1 MGICGS
7 KPKTS
12 HDKRE
17 DADKEVSRLSTVLTS
32 TNSADN
38 EKLEELQVVREPS
51 YIEATL
57 DQHGLDDPDAIQVR
71 KSPVKRLSSSE
82 ALKITSLLVPP
93 ADTDVTIE
101 EEPKVAAVMYL
112 GKEVEWDTELCN
124 SDPAAGFAKFLMIN
138 RIRPVDL
145 YKEFDKEKS
154 NQISTDTFVNGL
166 LELGMPLDEASRD
179 EKIAQLI
186 ASVDKDEDGKVSYAE
201 FTAVRENCKLAVRK
215 SSSVKGASNSTT
227 PTMRPTPSPT
237 RPRKSSAKKSPVAVK
252 QEGEDVTTSPEPA
265 SDTSANRAEILRS
278 PTSPTANVRE
288 EQKQLEKKKKKSVS
302 KHQERQN
309 FIKKQQQEKKIR
321 AKHPKKNLREVMAN
335 ARGVASVAFKR
346 VHPYIDQEGAEAKIR
361 RSSNPEDSDSGSRSS
376 NRESSRG
383 SSRKKPVVVRGES
396 FHGTFIKAVDGR
408 TEMSPTT
415 LVRREQEIEDRNRRA
430 AADLHQERMQF
441 LSS

>member
-145 YKEFDKEKS
+145 YKNFDKEKS

-186 ASVDKDEDGKVSYAE
+186 VSVDKDEDGTCQGANSACR
-201 FTAVRENCKLAVRK
+201 ARHACLCSGACVRVR
-215 SSSVKGASNSTT
+215 VC
-227 PTMRPTPSPT
+227 
-237 RPRKSSAKKSPVAVK
+237 
-252 QEGEDVTTSPEPA
+252 
-265 SDTSANRAEILRS
+265 
-278 PTSPTANVRE
+278 
-288 EQKQLEKKKKKSVS
+288 
-302 KHQERQN
+302 
-309 FIKKQQQEKKIR
+309 
-321 AKHPKKNLREVMAN
+321 
-335 ARGVASVAFKR
+335 
-346 VHPYIDQEGAEAKIR
+346 VH
-361 RSSNPEDSDSGSRSS
+361 
-376 NRESSRG
+376 SSRCVCVCG
-383 SSRKKPVVVRGES
+383 V
-396 FHGTFIKAVDGR
+396 
-408 TEMSPTT
+408 
-415 LVRREQEIEDRNRRA
+415 
-430 AADLHQERMQF
+430 
-441 LSS
+441 